1 MVTAQLIAATQGA
14 PAEFCDAL
22 EAALKT
28 GVEDESLNDL
38 DDYLLELSKTEP
50 GHVVTLAEI
59 AAELYRKYDRTLM
72 YAYTLNT
79 LVSTLIDTHEAR
91 KLISYLRC
99 AVAFVIDH
107 DLFFPGK
114 SIIANAE
121 GAMRE
126 KILDRDE
133 YLVVLREMIKF
144 HTHFNQ
150 VPEATDMYCRA
161 AMYLSQLG
169 AFQSAYR
176 ILHDADEMVRESK
189 SVYELPKVLAAHA
202 LVASDEA
209 DYLYAEEHLLKA
221 IRLLH
226 ELERE
231 VPEEYLVNLA
241 SMQMRLD
248 KLEAAAATFE
258 KILGDGSGKSD
269 RKFAAATNLVVCKRK
284 LKQPDA
290 LEAIDRAR
298 TFWTNEVT
306 IEASTELELV
316 ACKTYLEA
324 KLYDKARIALTTAVE
339 LLDQELLQIN
349 RLHYRR
355 GFREP
360 YVQRIVSML
369 CELPAQGTAE
379 ELLLPLAF
387 VKSSSFSDW
396 MCVLDWYEA
405 AMANEG
411 LAADQRTLLAANL
424 QAVLELGA
432 PVLYGFREKYEDP
445 FESPETPQ
453 TESLRLP
460 NLNSAWR
467 NFNLTIREVCL
478 STSMSHPFSAATAKN
493 IETLLQAQLDR
504 QSCLLAI
511 LNTAGSCH
519 LILVLGNEYERLSMP
534 NEDFLNF
541 YLSLIKYQEKEITLG
556 ELKSSLAR
564 ATSRLSSTLANLF
577 QSIQDNHAAG
587 IVVLPDPISDMVPLV
602 PAIVADPQMRDLL
615 AEGNLQLRYC
625 PVLHQGQEAKSGDFF
640 FGLWDSSEQLPLA
653 AEELETVV
661 GLLNPSEYEFLDLRT
676 LERGDS
682 DEDRIVT
689 QGRRCKYFHLASHGV
704 PISNFTDPFFA
715 SVRTMD
721 MSDSLSLQ
729 MIQRHYWTFPY
740 SLAVL
745 NACHSSVTTSHN
757 YQKQFR
763 TNEMINYATL
773 LLLNRRSEVMAAQ
786 WTTFDVAAFF
796 FIYVFYKHVRA
807 GSSFTAAYGKALVE
821 MYDSDKA
828 SVMGILTNIRDPKV
842 RAEKV
847 DMMGNSKA
855 LYPFRDEYCYGAYL
869 IHSLL

>member
-1 MVTAQLIAATQGA
+1 MVTAQLIAATQED

-28 GVEDESLNDL
+28 GVDDAILNDL

-50 GHVVTLAEI
+50 VRVARLAEI

-150 VPEATDMYCRA
+150 VPEATDVYCRA

-189 SVYELPKVLAAHA
+189 SVYELPKVLAAQA

-221 IRLLH
+221 IRLLQ

-258 KILGDGSGKSD
+258 KILNDGRGRSN
-269 RKFAAATNLVVCKRK
+269 RKFAAATNLAICKRK

-298 TFWTNEVT
+298 AFWTNEVT

-324 KLYDKARIALTTAVE
+324 KLYDKARSALITAVE

-369 CELPAQGTAE
+369 CEWPEQGAAE
-379 ELLLPLAF
+379 EMLLPLAF

-411 LAADQRTLLAANL
+411 LAAEQRTLLAANL

-453 TESLRLP
+453 TESLGLP

-478 STSMSHPFSAATAKN
+478 STSMSHPFAAATAKN
-493 IETLLQAQLDR
+493 IETLLQAQLER

-534 NEDFLNF
+534 SEDFLNF
-541 YLSLIKYQEKEITLG
+541 YLSLIKYQDKETTLG

-577 QSIQDNHAAG
+577 S
-587 IVVLPDPISDMVPLV
+587 
-602 PAIVADPQMRDLL
+602 
-615 AEGNLQLRYC
+615 
-625 PVLHQGQEAKSGDFF
+625 
-640 FGLWDSSEQLPLA
+640 
-653 AEELETVV
+653 
-661 GLLNPSEYEFLDLRT
+661 
-676 LERGDS
+676 
-682 DEDRIVT
+682 
-689 QGRRCKYFHLASHGV
+689 
-704 PISNFTDPFFA
+704 
-715 SVRTMD
+715 
-721 MSDSLSLQ
+721 
-729 MIQRHYWTFPY
+729 
-740 SLAVL
+740 
-745 NACHSSVTTSHN
+745 
-757 YQKQFR
+757 QFR
-763 TNEMINYATL
+763 TIVQRGL
-773 LLLNRRSEVMAAQ
+773 LSCPIRFPTWFRWSQLSWQ
-786 WTTFDVAAFF
+786 THKCG
-796 FIYVFYKHVRA
+796 IY
-807 GSSFTAAYGKALVE
+807 
-821 MYDSDKA
+821 
-828 SVMGILTNIRDPKV
+828 
-842 RAEKV
+842 
-847 DMMGNSKA
+847 
-855 LYPFRDEYCYGAYL
+855 
-869 IHSLL
+869 